1 MSESEDDI
9 HIHFLPNL
17 MTAGNLFCGFFAIL
31 LITKGR
37 LAGGMDALEAGDLE
51 AVKVIK
57 DHYMDAIKF
66 IFGACIFDLLDG
78 RVARISGQE
87 SSFGRE
93 FDSVADVIS
102 FGLAP
107 ALLLMDIVL
116 FEFGD
121 TLGQILAFVY
131 LLCGAMRLARFNVM
145 AAMRDKG
152 ANAEFNGVPIPA
164 AAGFISSVTLAMLY
178 LGSDHREILS
188 KIKFVL
194 PVLMVLVSM
203 LMFSNV
209 KYPSFKNLDWRR
221 KRSVPA
227 VLIAIIVV
235 IFTVRYYEWM
245 PAVVFTAYLLYGLFR
260 PSISRRWR
268 REIEPLDDEDD
279 DEDADEAESLERDD
293 SSARSH

>member
-1 MSESEDDI
+1 MSDSEEDVK
-9 HIHFLPNL
+9 IHFLPNL
-17 MTAGNLFCGFFAIL
+17 MTAGNLFCGFIAVL

-37 LAGGMDALEAGDLE
+37 VAGGMDALETGDTQVMGEITEL
-51 AVKVIK
+51 
-57 DHYMDAIKF
+57 YMNAIKF

-131 LLCGAMRLARFNVM
+131 LLCGAMRLARFNVV
-145 AAMRDKG
+145 AAIKEKG
-152 ANAEFNGVPIPA
+152 GSSEFNGVPIPA
-164 AAGFISSVTLAMLY
+164 AAGFISSITLAMLY
-178 LGSDHREILS
+178 LGSDHREILG
-188 KIKFVL
+188 KIKFIL

-235 IFTVRYYEWM
+235 TFTVRYYEWM

-268 REIEPLDDEDD
+268 REIEPLDLEEDD
-279 DEDADEAESLERDD
+279 ATPDEEMP
-293 SSARSH
+293 RSY